1 MMNKVILDTN
11 YIIALIDDKDKR
23 AIIAGQLS
31 VKLKLRE
38 AKAIY
43 LDCVLNEVISV
54 LGKRFE
60 ERKRTT
66 EFRSTLKRLIDLVPK
81 DKITWVYPEVPRLY
95 EQVLKII
102 EKYKGKLNF
111 HDGLIVAATK
121 EMGIDCIVSFDEDFD
136 EIPKLKRI
144 GDILRLNEVLG

>member
-1 MMNKVILDTN
+1 MNKVILDTN